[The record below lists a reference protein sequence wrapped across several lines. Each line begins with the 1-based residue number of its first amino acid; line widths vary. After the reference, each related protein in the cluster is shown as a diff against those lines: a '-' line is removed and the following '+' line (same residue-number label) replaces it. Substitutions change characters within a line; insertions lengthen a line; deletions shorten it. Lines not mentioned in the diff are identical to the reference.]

1 MVKLCAAE
9 ATLRACVA
17 KVIEPGFGVANGP
30 KALPVKGIEPD
41 KLAAAVTLRFAF
53 RVPTVLG
60 SKVREIVQVA
70 PEVKVVPQVV
80 DDTANSD
87 ASVVPMTMLVNEIL
101 PLFVSV
107 ALCATLVVP
116 RLWPA
121 KVRPA
126 AGVSVALAPN
136 PVPETGIF

>member
-1 MVKLCAAE
+1 M
-9 ATLRACVA
+9 A
-17 KVIEPGFGVANGP
+17 KIIEPGFSVANAP
-30 KALPVKGIEPD
+30 KPVPVKGIEPD

-60 SKVREIVQVA
+60 SNVREIVQVA
-70 PEVKVVPQVV
+70 PEDKAVPQVV

-87 ASVVPMTMLVNEIL
+87 GSIVPITMLVNEIL

-107 ALCATLVVP
+107 AFSATLVVP

-126 AGVSVALAPN
+126 AGASVALAPS